1 MRIIII
7 SLFVAIISLSCN
19 STDPEIKVPEREKS
33 FIEAADVSCD
43 EIWLKLK
50 VGEIDLPAAG
60 VIRIDGTKEKLFSVT
75 TKDTILYIDSLEVN
89 RNYKFQ
95 VILLNQGQTLISN
108 EVTVKTLDT
117 TSHNFTLETY
127 EFGEYGN
134 NVLYDVAVIDENNIW
149 AVGEIFL
156 KDSLGNNDHKRYNAI
171 HFDGTKWE
179 VLRIPY
185 DYYGTLFYH
194 PIQSIYTFNSNEIW
208 FCGNGV
214 IMWNGRDF
222 IPKEIPSNVWGSYQI
237 NKIWG
242 TSSSN
247 LYIVGNNGSMA
258 HYDGTNWT
266 KIESGTNVDLVSIW
280 GSPDGKVIWACGHD
294 DDSYYSVLLRSKEGQ
309 WEKIFE
315 GPSSYEINGKP
326 IGFLRGG
333 WTRSE
338 SMSYISNNQYLYQLQ
353 GSDIQN
359 LEKKTNYYGEL
370 IFSINGPD
378 RNDFFVSGQ
387 HGLVGHYN
395 GVSYKIIEEFRKP
408 SEYLYSV
415 YAGERVIA
423 AVGENLGGFYGSK
436 AVIHIMRR

>member
-1 MRIIII
+1 MKKIII
-7 SLFVAIISLSCN
+7 SLFLAIISLSCN
-19 STDPEIKVPEREKS
+19 STDPEVKEKS
-33 FIEAADVSCD
+33 RLTVTDVSCT
-43 EIWLKLK
+43 EVWLELK
-50 VGEIDLPAAG
+50 AGNIALPSSG
-60 VIRIDGTKEKLFSVT
+60 VIRIDGTQDKIVT
-75 TKDTILYIDSLEVN
+75 ISGKDTVLYVDSLEVN
-89 RNYKFQ
+89 RDYRFQ

-108 EVTVKTLDT
+108 EINAKTLDT

-149 AVGEIFL
+149 AVGEIYM
-156 KDSLGNNDHKRYNAI
+156 KDSLGNNDPHAYNTIHWDGTKWNIKILPFEYNGGLFYGAIFSLVAFSKSDIWFGMGSVI
-171 HFDGTKWE
+171 HFDG
-179 VLRIPY
+179 IN
-185 DYYGTLFYH
+185 
-194 PIQSIYTFNSNEIW
+194 FNSIKIPDEI
-208 FCGNGV
+208 F
-214 IMWNGRDF
+214 
-222 IPKEIPSNVWGSYQI
+222 PSRI
-237 NKIWG
+237 NRIWG

-247 LYIVGNNGSMA
+247 LYIAGNNGSTA
-258 HYDGTNWT
+258 HYYGTNWT

-280 GSPDGKVIWACGHD
+280 GSPDGKVVWACGHKSD
-294 DDSYYSVLLRSKEGQ
+294 YSASALLRFKEGKR
-309 WEKIFE
+309 EKIFE
-315 GPSSYEINGKP
+315 GLSSYEINGEP
-326 IGFLRGG
+326 IGLLRGG
-333 WTRSE
+333 WTKSE
-338 SMSYISNNQYLYQLQ
+338 QMSYISNNQYLYQLR
-353 GSDIQN
+353 GSDIQK

-415 YAGERVIA
+415 YARERVIA